1 MKNKIIGIFILL
13 LLGIIILMVVL
24 DFSSSRID
32 NIPENKYELNMDS
45 LKDIGQY
52 PISHNEIKQINLAK
66 FAAKSI
72 DVNNGQIYIS
82 SNRIVRVIDEDGR
95 LIKIIPTKPNLRTL
109 KFVESIGLI
118 LVYKNTFS
126 ILDSSGTELVQSNI
140 ENDKAVFT
148 SVAIYMD
155 SLIIIADA
163 GNRLV
168 YTYNL
173 QGEKLSSI
181 KGFYNSSNDRLGFI
195 VPSPYFDLV
204 VNKENELWVVN
215 PGIHAL
221 QNYNLKGDL
230 LDYWKKESNSVEGF
244 TGCCNPAQMT
254 VLENGNFVTSEKG
267 LVRIKIYNKKGELLS
282 IVAPPQSFTDKG
294 QAPDIAVYQDKI
306 YALDFDK
313 KMIRIFKRKN
323 NG

>member
-13 LLGIIILMVVL
+13 LLGIIILMVVK

-52 PISHNEIKQINLAK
+52 PISHHEIKQINLANFK
-66 FAAKSI
+66 AKSI
-72 DVNNGQIYIS
+72 EVSKERIYIS
-82 SNRIVRVIDEDGR
+82 SDSAVRVINEEGK
-95 LIKIIPTKPNLRTL
+95 LIEVIQTKPDLRTL
-109 KFVESIGLI
+109 KYENSIGLI
-118 LVYKNTFS
+118 LVYKNNFE
-126 ILDSSGTELVQSNI
+126 ILNSAGKILIHSSI

-148 SVAIYMD
+148 SVAIYHD
-155 SLIIIADA
+155 SLIVIADA

-168 YTYNL
+168 HFYDL
-173 QGEKLSSI
+173 QGKKLSSI

-195 VPSPYFDLV
+195 IPSPYFDIA
-204 VNKENELWVVN
+204 VNKEDELWAVN

-230 LDYWKKESNSVEGF
+230 LAYWKKESNSVEGF
-244 TGCCNPAQMT
+244 TGCCNPAHMT

-267 LVRIKIYNKKGELLS
+267 LVRIKIYTKEGELLS
-282 IVAPPQSFTDKG
+282 IVAPPLSFTDKG
-294 QAPDIAVYQDKI
+294 QAPDIAVYQNKI

-313 KMIRIFKRKN
+313 KTIRIFKRKH